1 MKHHTFD
8 EMAVSNLS
16 QETLRKAGQLIGLQ
30 GTELAALLR
39 DAELEEEPESQDSFG
54 PDDADQTYSIQPI
67 LYDEFTQGFPDEL
80 FSATTAEQQV
90 GTTAQGKAG
99 IPDGYELT
107 KITENTKGF
116 SPATAIGGGPTPQPM
131 EYEYTAPTPEQPT
144 PEPVVPTPGTG
155 DPLPQPEVI
164 YKTEYVEVPKVI
176 EPEFTEQLVY
186 YDGNHVGTLH
196 FKDGEQYSTSW
207 AVEDPRGGY
216 TWRHGDEIDNFGSR
230 TNLAGHTY
238 DDPRSLDP
246 YSRMSTGNMMNS
258 GSSSSNS
265 SSSSSSGGGRR
276 TVQDQIDRNIA
287 YGQMMQNAGYTGGSH
302 LAALGGS
309 FPDMRS

>member
-54 PDDADQTYSIQPI
+54 PDDTDQTYSIQPI
-67 LYDEFTQGFPDEL
+67 LYDEFTEGFPDSL
-80 FSATTAEQQV
+80 FSGTTAEQQV

-107 KITENTKGF
+107 KITEKTKGF

-131 EYEYTAPTPEQPT
+131 EYEYTAPTPPPEPT

-164 YKTEYVEVPKVI
+164 YQTVYKEVEKPV

-207 AVEDPRGGY
+207 AVQDPRGGY
-216 TWRHGDEIDNFGSR
+216 TWQHGDEIDNFGTR
-230 TNLAGHTY
+230 GNLEGHTY
-238 DDPRSLDP
+238 GEERSLNP
-246 YSRMSTGNMMNS
+246 YARMAGQ
-258 GSSSSNS
+258 GSSSNKNTS
-265 SSSSSSGGGRR
+265 SAAGR
-276 TVQDQIDRNIA
+276 TTLDYSKYQDMF
-287 YGQMMQNAGYTGGSH
+287 GTKG
-302 LAALGGS
+302 
-309 FPDMRS
+309 